1 MANILVRFW
10 LRRFALVFVLACVG
24 LGAVEIIQQGVP
36 GISYSSVFGWSAAA
50 ALFASSL
57 ATYWAYT
64 RQCKL
69 VFKPPQ

>member
-1 MANILVRFW
+1 MTKILARFW
-10 LRRFALVFVLACVG
+10 LRRFALVFLLASVG
-24 LGAVEIIQQGVP
+24 LGAAEAIQRGVA
-36 GISYSSVFGWSAAA
+36 GISYSAVFGWSAVA

-57 ATYWAYT
+57 AAYWAYT